1 MLSFVRFI
9 GCLSRRQSHAAFISA
24 DCKAEKSPVFSLA
37 AMSKRRAFSDFY
49 RKSLRAGGLSFLKT
63 RTRLFR
69 RQFLT
74 AQNNALFVLRF
85 LCRTEIRLVTLPF
98 TPYEAFYFLRE
109 PKRSVVFCGLFAA
122 KTFRAFLFGAP
133 AARRFVR
140 LSYFLKSTIV
150 SMNRSLNS
158 ISLLSFSTP
167 IFSMIS
173 PTKSQQTP
181 FSSL

>member
-1 MLSFVRFI
+1 M
-9 GCLSRRQSHAAFISA
+9 
-24 DCKAEKSPVFSLA
+24 FSLA

-74 AQNNALFVLRF
+74 AQYNALFVLRF
-85 LCRTEIRLVTLPF
+85 LCRTEIRLVSLPF